1 MDGVIPEGWTDFAV
15 AAAGATAALAGLLIV
30 AMSVN
35 VEQIL
40 ASKAPIAGARSTIAS
55 LVLAIA
61 VALLMLPPGQ
71 TLLAF
76 GVITLVLTIVAAV
89 IQLFSIVAQWSM
101 TGEGVTAPVRV
112 TIVGL
117 ALAEHV
123 PFLVGGVLLVA
134 GLAAGMWGVVVGVV
148 MVVIASM
155 VNAWVLLIEVRR

>member
-1 MDGVIPEGWTDFAV
+1 MQPIPEGWTDFAV

-35 VEQIL
+35 VEQIIT
-40 ASKAPIAGARSTIAS
+40 SRAPIAGARSTIAS

-61 VALLMLPPGQ
+61 VSLLILPAGQ

-76 GVITLVLTIVAAV
+76 GIVTLVLALVAVGIQLASIAAQWNMTREGIDGPIRATIV
-89 IQLFSIVAQWSM
+89 S
-101 TGEGVTAPVRV
+101 
-112 TIVGL
+112 L
-117 ALAEHV
+117 AIAEHV
-123 PFLVGGVLLVA
+123 PFLAGAVLLIA
-134 GLAAGMWGVVVGVV
+134 GLPAGLWGVVIGVV